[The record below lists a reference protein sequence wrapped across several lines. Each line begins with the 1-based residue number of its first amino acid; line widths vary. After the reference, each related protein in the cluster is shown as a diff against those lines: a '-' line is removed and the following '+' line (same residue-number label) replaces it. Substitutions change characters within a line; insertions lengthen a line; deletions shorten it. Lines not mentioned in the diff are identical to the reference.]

1 MKYLSLLLL
10 AFALASAPAALGQ
23 GAVTPPGPP
32 GPTMKSLQDLW
43 DKLASVS
50 QAQKYTA
57 HVNANAT
64 ANGGKASAAVTNI
77 LAGQIVK
84 LEAVTVTTYA
94 DPSAIAYV
102 RFDVK
107 ESFSSS
113 KVMTM
118 QIPLSAPINDPVAN
132 TRSGTLQLPMWIN
145 GGTVFDV
152 AVGDVHTFS
161 VNVQSSASATAS
173 SSWVLTGQFA
183 AP

>member
-10 AFALASAPAALGQ
+10 TFALASAPAALGQ

-57 HVNANAT
+57 HVLADAT
-64 ANGGKASAAVTNI
+64 VAGGKGTAAITNI
-77 LAGQIVK
+77 VAGKLVK
-84 LEAVTVTTYA
+84 LESVTVTTYS

-102 RFDVK
+102 KFLVK
-107 ESFSSS
+107 ENTFTSRI
-113 KVMTM
+113 MTM
-118 QIPLSAPINDPVAN
+118 QIPLSAAINDPLTN
-132 TRSGTLQLPMWIN
+132 TRNGTLQLPMWIN
-145 GGTVFDV
+145 GGGLNDV
-152 AVGDVHTFS
+152 AVGDVHSVT
-161 VNVQSSASATAS
+161 VNVQSSAGVIAT

-183 AP
+183 TP

>member
-10 AFALASAPAALGQ
+10 AFALAYSPAALGQ

-50 QAQKYTA
+50 QAQKYRA
-57 HVNANAT
+57 HLYASAAT
-64 ANGGKASAAVTNI
+64 AGAKASATVTNI
-77 LAGQIVK
+77 LAGQLVK
-84 LEAVTVTTYA
+84 LESVTVSTFG

-102 RFDVK
+102 RFLVK
-107 ESFSSS
+107 ESSASSRI
-113 KVMTM
+113 MAM
-118 QIPLSAPINDPVAN
+118 QIPLSAPISDPVAN
-132 TRSGTLQLPMWIN
+132 TRTGTLLLPMWIN
-145 GGTVFDV
+145 GGNVFDV

-161 VNVQSSASATAS
+161 VNVQSSAGVFAS

-183 AP
+183 TP